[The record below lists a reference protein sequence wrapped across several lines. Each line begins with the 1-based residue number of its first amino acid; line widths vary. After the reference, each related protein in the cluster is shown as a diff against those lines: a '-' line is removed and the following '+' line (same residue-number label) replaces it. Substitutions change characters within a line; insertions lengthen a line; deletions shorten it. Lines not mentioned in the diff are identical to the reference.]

1 MMEQKLS
8 DLVQQQTVLLN
19 KLCQTNS
26 DDSSQNGE
34 QSGDVHRKKDDS
46 EDDEG
51 LAAPLLSESAY
62 SSLDEPS
69 LEDELLQQLS
79 MSRNQYLE
87 DIPEEEATS
96 QREDRRLKVRV
107 RSESQDTNTSPR
119 LSRQQSLDDENY
131 STDDIVV
138 QVMNEHDVKN
148 AFDDKL

>member
-1 MMEQKLS
+1 MMEQKLT
-8 DLVQQQTVLLN
+8 DLVHQQTVLLN
-19 KLCQTNS
+19 KLCQSNS

-34 QSGDVHRKKDDS
+34 QSSDVHS
-46 EDDEG
+46 ERDKSEVDKG
-51 LAAPLLSESAY
+51 LAAPLLTESAY

-79 MSRNQYLE
+79 LPRNQDLE

-131 STDDIVV
+131 STDDIIVH
-138 QVMNEHDVKN
+138 VMNENDVTN
-148 AFDDKL
+148 AFDAKL